1 MRVRG
6 HTRAL
11 LTQRAVRP
19 GAAGVLAA
27 DAEGLRTVANIVCSR
42 QRGTQMG
49 EAVASRAPAMS
60 RAVEVM
66 REIAQSGPGTLSAL
80 ARRTAIPKSSL
91 SYICQA
97 LVDER
102 LLSAREGSFDLGPGL
117 VELAGAFRMQPPRM
131 AAVGVTVQNLDNPF
145 FGVEIRAI
153 EAAAAQQDVEVRAE
167 TANQSL
173 ARQIGQIRRFVD
185 DGADAIIVDAV
196 DSLGVGE
203 AVDEARRAGVV
214 VVAVNVGAR
223 GADAMVSTD
232 NLQAGRLIAAAVAQR
247 LRGRGTVGVVDGLP
261 VTAVRDRLI
270 GFRSALRDA
279 PGLRAWPN
287 LAGDHSR
294 TGGYRA
300 ATNLFQDPPDAVFAV
315 NDPTALGVA
324 DRCEELGLDIPV
336 FSVDGSLAAV
346 QSIAEGG
353 PIVATAAQDPAE
365 LGRRALDIASMLR
378 SGAST
383 VPVELHLP
391 TVLIEHTNVAAYKA
405 WA

>member
-1 MRVRG
+1 
-6 HTRAL
+6 
-11 LTQRAVRP
+11 
-19 GAAGVLAA
+19 
-27 DAEGLRTVANIVCSR
+27 
-42 QRGTQMG
+42 MG
-49 EAVASRAPAMS
+49 EAVGSRVPAMS
-60 RAVEVM
+60 RAVEVL
-66 REIAQSGPGTLSAL
+66 REISTHGPGTLSAL

-102 LLSAREGSFDLGPGL
+102 LLSVGREGVFDLGLGL
-117 VELAGAFRMQPPRM
+117 VELAGAFRMQPPRL
-131 AAVGVTVQNLDNPF
+131 ASVGVTVQNLDNPF
-145 FGVEIRAI
+145 FAVEIRAI
-153 EAAAAQQDVEVRAE
+153 EAAAAQRDVHVRAE

-173 ARQIGQIRRFVD
+173 PRQIGQIRRFVD
-185 DGADAIIVDAV
+185 DGADAVIVDAV

-203 AVDEARRAGVV
+203 AVEEARRAGVV

-247 LRGRGTVGVVDGLP
+247 LNGRGTVGVVDGLP

-279 PGLRAWPN
+279 PGVAVLPN

-300 ATNLFQDPPDAVFAV
+300 ALDLLHEPPDAVFAI

-324 DRCEELGLDIPV
+324 DRCEELGLDVPV
-336 FSVDGSLAAV
+336 FSVDGSSAAV
-346 QSIAEGG
+346 RSIAAGG

-365 LGRRALDIASMLR
+365 LGRRALDVAAMLR
-378 SGAST
+378 GGVLT
-383 VPVELHLP
+383 VPVEQHLP
-391 TVLIEHTNVAAYKA
+391 TVLIDGTNVADYEA